1 MTIRTITNT
10 LAIATSVVVAVVD
23 ATNTTVVAAV
33 ANVTAASVTTTTI
46 RLLIQLILLTHTNTT
61 PTIVIFFFFILPEW
75 VVVVVVTAVV
85 VLPDPDVAEFV
96 DHSVD
101 AVPLQQFRLVPGGRL
116 DVVLLQ
122 ARHDRAVEEGIPRQH
137 SRHQRGVVVFDDAG
151 VDPGQIVI
159 DRPLG
164 VLDLDVLRVHRGR
177 ILAQHQPEVTIVGPK
192 VEPDHVGGPV
202 AGRTVVIVDAASPPP
217 VGLVVPMGHLQMG
230 PVEPCRFPVLD
241 EWIYRTQ

>member
-61 PTIVIFFFFILPEW
+61 PTIVIFFLFLFPVL
-75 VVVVVVTAVV
+75 VVVVTAVV

-137 SRHQRGVVVFDDAG
+137 PRHQRGVVVFDDAG

-217 VGLVVPMGHLQMG
+217 VGLVVPMGHLQLG